1 MRARLVPPGLMAAR
15 AALVVGG
22 LLLGAAVAEGSL
34 RLAGASYWWW
44 RLGAARSAADGAV
57 RVLCIG
63 DSFTFGVG
71 SSAGRSYPEQLKAIL
86 QRRLKQPVDVV
97 NDGVPSYNSSQ
108 VLRRLPH
115 ALARARPCVV
125 VALVGLNNAWNT
137 TYGPSGLP
145 GESRLEGWR
154 RWLESFR
161 LVRLVRQARVDPQVM
176 YPDEYLRLDAQ
187 GDDNEQGG
195 PADVQWV
202 RRGQI
207 ALGQRRFEE
216 AAKAFTQA
224 RAANPANADALVGFA
239 AVLMMRGDVITRDA
253 EQMLQEALRINPR
266 SWAAHLIL
274 AASFVRQGR
283 QEDAWREFQ
292 AASALNQGFVRSLM
306 PLAAGRDP
314 AAALDYLDRWLT
326 QDVQAMAGQ
335 ARAAGAAFVLMT
347 YPASLRT
354 QPFSDL
360 LRRMAARE
368 ALPFIDLDEAFR
380 ALPGDRRSTLIAG
393 DGFHTN
399 ADGNALVAD
408 TVGKALA
415 PMLAAEKGT
424 FR

>member
-34 RLAGASYWWW
+34 RLAGASYWCW

-71 SSAGRSYPEQLKAIL
+71 SSAGRSYPEQLEAVL

-115 ALARARPCVV
+115 ALARARPSVV

-137 TYGPSGLP
+137 TYGPLGLP
-145 GESRLEGWR
+145 GESRLEGWL
-154 RWLESFR
+154 RWLESLR
-161 LVRLVRQARVDPQVM
+161 LVRLVRQARVDPQAM
-176 YPDEYLRLDAQ
+176 YPDEYLRLDGQ
-187 GDDNEQGG
+187 GDDNEQRG
-195 PADVQWV
+195 PADVRWV
-202 RRGQI
+202 QRGQA
-207 ALGQRRFEE
+207 ALGRRQFEQAT
-216 AAKAFTQA
+216 AAFAQA

-239 AVLMMRGDVITRDA
+239 AVRMMKGEIIDHDT
-253 EQMLQEALRINPR
+253 EQMLQDALRINPR

-274 AASFVRQGR
+274 AASLMRQMR

-292 AASALNQGFVRSLM
+292 AASTLNQEFVRSLM

-314 AAALDYLDRWLT
+314 AAAVDYLDRWLT
-326 QDVQAMAGQ
+326 QDLQAMASQ
-335 ARAAGAAFVLMT
+335 ARAAGAAFVMMT
-347 YPASLRT
+347 YPSSLRT
-354 QPFSDL
+354 RPLSDV
-360 LRRMAARE
+360 LRRVAVRE
-368 ALPFIDLDEAFR
+368 ALPLIDLDEAFR
-380 ALPGDRRSTLIAG
+380 ALPSGRRSALISG

-399 ADGNALVAD
+399 ADGNVLVAD
-408 TVGKALA
+408 TVGEALA

-424 FR
+424 PR